1 MASTRQ
7 SLFWMSL
14 YLAVVAGICTVLFEP
29 LRNAVLANPGFN
41 GVILGVLAIGI
52 LINFRQVIVLNTEIN
67 WIKVFRTGQP
77 GISVTAEPRLLKPLA
92 AHLSKRRRD
101 RFRLSALALRTILDG
116 IRERLDES
124 REISRYLI
132 GTLIF
137 LGLLGTFWGLM
148 GTIAAVG
155 DVINRLDVGNGDF
168 ATVFADLKQGLQAP
182 LGGMGTAFSSS
193 LFGLGGSLVLGFLD
207 LQAGHAQNRFFNG
220 LEEWLSGVTQLVDDL
235 GAPPIAAAHGAGSDA
250 PESAEGDETTNDDR
264 DAPTLALLLDTL
276 RAERGLLEQLIAA
289 QAGQR
294 PAPPG
299 GGDDRPNGGQPGN

>member
-1 MASTRQ
+1 MLSTRQ
-7 SLFWMSL
+7 SLFWMTF
-14 YLAVVAGICTVLFEP
+14 YLAVVAGICALLFVP
-29 LRNAVLANPGFN
+29 LKGAVLANPGFN

-77 GISVTAEPRLLKPLA
+77 GISVTTEPRLLKPLA
-92 AHLSKRRRD
+92 SHLGKRRRD
-101 RFRLSALALRTILDG
+101 RFSLSALALRTILDG

-124 REISRYLI
+124 REISRYLT

-137 LGLLGTFWGLM
+137 LGLLGTFWGLL
-148 GTIAAVG
+148 GTVGAVAN
-155 DVINRLDVGNGDF
+155 VIDRLDVGNGDF
-168 ATVFADLKQGLQAP
+168 SAVFADLKQGLQAP

-235 GAPPIAAAHGAGSDA
+235 GAPTIASEHAVSGEDHGPA
-250 PESAEGDETTNDDR
+250 PEAAPVLAVGNDEAETLQLLLENRRTEQHLLER
-264 DAPTLALLLDTL
+264 LLALKTSGDT
-276 RAERGLLEQLIAA
+276 RHHPDVDHSVE
-289 QAGQR
+289 
-294 PAPPG
+294 P
-299 GGDDRPNGGQPGN
+299 

>member
-1 MASTRQ
+1 MLSTRQ
-7 SLFWMSL
+7 SVFWMVI
-14 YLAVVAGICTVLFEP
+14 YLAIVATVCVLLAQP
-29 LRNAVLANPGFN
+29 LRGAFMANWGFN
-41 GVILGVLAIGI
+41 AVILGVLAVGI
-52 LINFRQVIVLNTEIN
+52 LINFRQVLVLNTEIN
-67 WIKVFRTGQP
+67 WIRVFRSGQP
-77 GISVTAEPRLLKPLA
+77 GISVTTEPRLLKPLA
-92 AHLSKRRRD
+92 AHLGKRRRD
-101 RFRLSALALRTILDG
+101 RFSLSALALRTILDG

-137 LGLLGTFWGLM
+137 LGLLGTFWGLL

-155 DVINRLDVGNGDF
+155 QVIDGLEVGSGDF
-168 ATVFADLKQGLQAP
+168 AGVFAELKRGLQAP

-235 GAPPIAAAHGAGSDA
+235 GVPPLATATLVEPAL
-250 PESAEGDETTNDDR
+250 AE
-264 DAPTLALLLDTL
+264 
-276 RAERGLLEQLIAA
+276 
-289 QAGQR
+289 

-299 GGDDRPNGGQPGN
+299 PLGEPGLASEPDDATLRLLIETIRSERQLIEALLTRHAAPPAADPDRPEV

>member
-1 MASTRQ
+1 MLSTRQ
-7 SLFWMSL
+7 SLFWMTF
-14 YLAVVAGICTVLFEP
+14 YLAVVAGICTLLFVP
-29 LRNAVLANPGFN
+29 LKSAVMANPGFN

-77 GISVTAEPRLLKPLA
+77 GLSVTTEPRLLRPLA
-92 AHLSKRRRD
+92 THLGKRRRD
-101 RFRLSALALRTILDG
+101 RFSLSAQALRTILDG

-124 REISRYLI
+124 REISRYLT

-137 LGLLGTFWGLM
+137 LGLLGTFWGLL
-148 GTIAAVG
+148 GTVGAVA

-168 ATVFADLKQGLQAP
+168 SAVFADLKQGLQAP

-235 GAPPIAAAHGAGSDA
+235 GAPAIASEHTADSDDTIPSSPPSSPDTA
-250 PESAEGDETTNDDR
+250 DGDEAATLRRLLESVRTEHQLLERLLALRTQGGTRRNDDM
-264 DAPTLALLLDTL
+264 
-276 RAERGLLEQLIAA
+276 ES
-289 QAGQR
+289 
-294 PAPPG
+294 
-299 GGDDRPNGGQPGN
+299 